1 MHNLHSPG
9 DIEKALE
16 RLMPVALSERA
27 SRETNTLID
36 ELSGETPTKK
46 QTYRKWPA
54 ALGIAAAISL
64 AAFISLPKSQPA
76 TQQTAAK
83 ESTSES
89 AEPTI
94 AFLAEADRVEN
105 VRDEGLYIDTGGSA
119 VRKLRVR
126 VVAETSIRD
135 EETGIVFQLTSPRE
149 ELHMLPVST
158 F

>member
-27 SRETNTLID
+27 SEEMDTLID
-36 ELSGETPTKK
+36 DLAGDKPAKNPSSP
-46 QTYRKWPA
+46 KWPA

-64 AAFISLPKSQPA
+64 GAFIFLPKSQPA
-76 TQQTAAK
+76 PQQTAAK

-105 VRDEGLYIDTGGSA
+105 VQDEGLYIDTGGSA

-126 VVAETSIRD
+126 VVEETSIRD
-135 EETGIVFQLTSPRE
+135 EESGIVFQLTSPRE
-149 ELHMLPVST
+149 ELYMLPVST